1 MGAIRFLLAITVV
14 INHTGPLFGL
24 VFTDAYIAI
33 KLFFIIS
40 GFYMSLILSEKY
52 VGPGSYRLFITNR
65 FLRLFPAYWMILALA
80 LAVSLFF
87 RLFLDS
93 SLLLSPWFLRQDYLN
108 PVSSALLI
116 LANLSIFGQDIL
128 FFMGLA
134 KDTGALYFD
143 ANALLSPQPAWFFLL
158 IPQAWTL
165 SLELTF
171 YLLAPFLVRRRLA
184 VLLILA
190 GAGFAL
196 RYYIYR
202 VELPI
207 DPWEQRFFPAE
218 FGFFIL
224 GILCHR
230 FYARITT
237 RAMRPWL
244 PKAVTLG
251 FLGYLAVYQFLPGG
265 FAKELFTYGL
275 AIFTLPYAFVFTKY
289 VTWDRT
295 IGELSYPIYIS
306 HWLIIVVLRYY
317 YPQELLP
324 VLSVAVTVAFCFAF
338 NVFFSDRIERYRQ
351 KRVLAAS

>member
-14 INHTGPLFGL
+14 INHTGALFGL

-40 GFYMSLILSEKY
+40 GFYMSLILGEKY

-171 YLLAPFLVRRRLA
+171 YLLAPILVRRRLA

-190 GAGFAL
+190 GAGFAV

-338 NVFFSDRIERYRQ
+338 NVFFSNRIERYRQ